1 MPGVTGATPG
11 ATRGRRAEGRTTV
24 TSNLTRDEAA
34 ERARLLRVESYQV
47 ELDLTGGEST
57 FGSVTTVRF
66 ACHRPGEATF
76 IDLTAPELSEVTLN
90 GRRLPAPALD
100 GNRVPI
106 TDVAASNDLTVAAHA
121 QHPRTREGLHRF
133 TAPAHQS

>member
-1 MPGVTGATPG
+1 MPGVTEATPG
-11 ATRGRRAEGRTTV
+11 ATPGRRAEGRTTV

-76 IDLTAPELSEVTLN
+76 IDLPAPGLSEVTLN
-90 GRRLPAPALD
+90 GGRLAAAPPRR
-100 GNRVPI
+100 NRGP
-106 TDVAASNDLTVAAHA
+106 
-121 QHPRTREGLHRF
+121 P
-133 TAPAHQS
+133 P

>member
-1 MPGVTGATPG
+1 MPGVTEATPG
-11 ATRGRRAEGRTTV
+11 ATPGRRAEGRTTV

-57 FGSVTTVRF
+57 FGSQTTVGF

-76 IDLTAPELSEVTLN
+76 IDLTPPEVTEVTLN
-90 GRRLPAPALD
+90 GRPLPATPLPPT
-100 GNRVPI
+100 RI
-106 TDVAASNDLTVAAHA
+106 TL
-121 QHPRTREGLHRF
+121 
-133 TAPAHQS
+133 TAP

>member
-90 GRRLPAPALD
+90 GRRLSAAAFD
-100 GNRVPI
+100 GNPI
-106 TDVAASNDLTVAAHA
+106 AISHLARANELTVAAQVA
-121 QHPRTREGLHRF
+121 YSPT
-133 TAPAHQS
+133 